1 MIHRDSGNSEPQN
14 RSTGTEGPE
23 VKVTF
28 CERAQKIPAPTKGR
42 ATGLGYTLQD
52 KIRKIAPKLTCVEG
66 DVAKNSIIIHGLKDK
81 KAVQQVHACIGNL
94 KRSKNIYLHA
104 RTKLRDSG
112 LIDMFVF
119 RVRAPRG
126 SGNAN
131 VKPSPGSWSD
141 SLNN

>member
-1 MIHRDSGNSEPQN
+1 MLDGKMGNSEPQN
-14 RSTGTEGPE
+14 RSAGTEGPE

-28 CERAQKIPAPTKGR
+28 CERPQKIPAPTKGK

-52 KIRKIAPKLTCVEG
+52 KIRQIAPKLKCAEG
-66 DVAKNSIIIHGLKDK
+66 GVAENSIILRGLKDR

-104 RTKLRDSG
+104 RTKLTDSG
-112 LIDMFVF
+112 LIDMMVF

-126 SGNAN
+126 AGSAN
-131 VKPSPGSWSD
+131 LKPSPANWSD
-141 SLNN
+141 SLSN

>member
-14 RSTGTEGPE
+14 RLAGTENPE

-28 CERAQKIPAPTKGR
+28 CERPQKIPAPTKGR

-52 KIRKIAPKLTCVEG
+52 KIRQIAPKLKCAEG
-66 DVAKNSIIIHGLKDK
+66 GVAENSIILRGLKDK

-104 RTKLRDSG
+104 RTKLTDSG
-112 LIDMFVF
+112 LIDMMVF

-131 VKPSPGSWSD
+131 VKPSPGGWSD
-141 SLNN
+141 ALNN